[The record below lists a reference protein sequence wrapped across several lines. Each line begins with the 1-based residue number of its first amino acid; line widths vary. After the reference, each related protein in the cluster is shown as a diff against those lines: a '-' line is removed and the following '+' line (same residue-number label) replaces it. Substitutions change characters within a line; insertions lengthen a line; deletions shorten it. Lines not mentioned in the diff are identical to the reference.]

1 LEKLHEGGFLISK
14 IRQISERIFDKK
26 LKNYGIGLNA
36 AQGRIIFS
44 LWQNDNISIR
54 ELAQRTALGKTT
66 LTSMLER
73 LEQSGY
79 IVMKADTMDKRKT
92 LVVLSEKIKNIESR
106 HKTVSKEMTDLFYKG
121 LTEKEI
127 DDFENTL
134 KRILSNLVKHEEE
147 INNDNK

>member
-92 LVVLSEKIKNIESR
+92 LVALSEKIKNIESR

>member
-127 DDFENTL
+127 DDFEKTL

>member
-1 LEKLHEGGFLISK
+1 MGKLHEGGFLISK

-92 LVVLSEKIKNIESR
+92 LVVLSEKIKTIESR

-147 INNDNK
+147 INNDVE